1 MSTTMQ
7 DPPAR
12 LLDLPPPLIEVPPE
26 PVQPPHLSSGEL
38 NKLLERLDRFRSAA
52 GTSGLG

>member
-1 MSTTMQ
+1 MSTTMH

-12 LLDLPPPLIEVPPE
+12 LLDLPVPLIEAASE
-26 PVQPPHLSSGEL
+26 SVQPPHLSSVDL
-38 NKLLERLDRFRSAA
+38 KKLLERLDRFRSAA